1 MGKRLAIIRRQ
12 DGSMES
18 AKRIGGIRALL
29 PYEVKLCESLG
40 ITARGNLNLDK
51 NSINMTGSVAP
62 IKLISKILSVVPAV
76 GQLLTGLKKEGLFAG
91 QFEMQGEIENP
102 EIKLNTMSFAP
113 GILRELFSED
123 WLDNKNFFINKA
135 ID

>member
-1 MGKRLAIIRRQ
+1 M
-12 DGSMES
+12 
-18 AKRIGGIRALL
+18 
-29 PYEVKLCESLG
+29 VKNKNFYFDKLYLTSQSLG
-40 ITARGNLNLDK
+40 ITAKGNLNIEK

-76 GQLLTGLKKEGLFAG
+76 GELLTGLKKEGLFAG
-91 QFEMQGEIENP
+91 QFEMNGLIKNP

-123 WLDNKNFFINKA
+123 WLDNNNFFIKKN